1 MHHGRDFSAV
11 VCPNHGVRVREC
23 VHVGNLVRDG
33 VLVREFDGV
42 NVRGLVGDGV
52 KLRVGVRE
60 RVNDGV

>member
-1 MHHGRDFSAV
+1 MLHY
-11 VCPNHGVRVREC
+11 GVRVREC

-42 NVRGLVGDGV
+42 SVRGTVRDGV

>member
-1 MHHGRDFSAV
+1 MVSRDY
-11 VCPNHGVRVREC
+11 GVRVGEC

-42 NVRGLVGDGV
+42 SVRGTVRDGV

>member
-1 MHHGRDFSAV
+1 M
-11 VCPNHGVRVREC
+11 RVREC
-23 VHVGNLVRDG
+23 VQVGYLVREG

-42 NVRGLVGDGV
+42 SVRGTVRDGV